1 MSLKSKVSLNQ
12 GSQIQSRFQFTP
24 AKSKKRRRQ
33 KNMATFGIFSR
44 VELKE
49 DDIRDALGSNIDETR
64 LIENQ
69 QLEDKVKSGN

>member
-1 MSLKSKVSLNQ
+1 MSV
-12 GSQIQSRFQFTP
+12 IF
-24 AKSKKRRRQ
+24 KKEGKT
-33 KNMATFGIFSR
+33 KNMATFKKFSR